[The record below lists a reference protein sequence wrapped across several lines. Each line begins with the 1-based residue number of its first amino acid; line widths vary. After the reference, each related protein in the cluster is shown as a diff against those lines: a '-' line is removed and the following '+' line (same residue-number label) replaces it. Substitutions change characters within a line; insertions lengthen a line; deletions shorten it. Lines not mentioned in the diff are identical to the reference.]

1 MTRYNLI
8 GNIIKYTYESD
19 DSSGGAVPS
28 GTVVYENVQMRFHA
42 QQPTQVLLEQ
52 GLETE
57 TLFSIS
63 ARPSTMDIEHNY
75 EIEITAPV
83 YSWYYQK
90 RFRIIGVQP
99 PSMNREQSR
108 SFLSLT
114 AKHEEKSHGIQ

>member
-1 MTRYNLI
+1 MRYNLI
-8 GNIIKYTYESD
+8 GNIIKYTYPED

-28 GTVVYENVQMRFHA
+28 GTVLYENVQLRFHA

-63 ARPSTMDIEHNY
+63 AHPATMDVEHNY
-75 EIEITAPV
+75 EIEITAPT

-99 PSMNREQSR
+99 PSMNRKHAR

-114 AKHEEKSHGIQ
+114 AKREEKSHAIQ